1 MYMRI
6 NAIVCRIIRQFLR
19 DKRTLGLL
27 IIAPMLVL
35 TLMSFVFTD
44 EDVVLNIGVEN
55 SNVKEIL
62 SSMDE
67 DNDINIMDKKE
78 AEGKF
83 EDKALD
89 AYIYGDEKELDILLN
104 GADNSVIG
112 QLNKNV
118 QEAIKDYMSQKGE
131 DNKAI
136 IEDLASNPMINMMN
150 KDFSNKIDSIDIS
163 STEIESY
170 NYFGDNDMST
180 IDYIGPLLIGLFI
193 FFFVFLISGV
203 SFLRERTTGT
213 LERLLATPIKRYEI
227 VFGYLIGFGIF
238 TIVQSAIISAFS
250 IGVLKIYNG
259 GSIGLILLIS
269 TVIALCALSFGM
281 FVSSYAH
288 NELQVMQFIPIV
300 IVPQVFFCGLFSIR
314 NMAEPLQILSKCM
327 PLTYASNAL
336 RGVMTCGY
344 NLQQISFDL
353 LVLIGF
359 TVVFAILN
367 IITLKKHRIW

>member
-1 MYMRI
+1 MRI
-6 NAIVCRIIRQFLR
+6 SAMVCRIIRQFLR
-19 DKRTLGLL
+19 DKRTLALL

-44 EDVVLNIGVEN
+44 EDAKLNIGVEN
-55 SNVKEIL
+55 SNVKNIL

-67 DNDINIMDKKE
+67 DNDISIMSKKE
-78 AEGKF
+78 AEDKF
-83 EDKALD
+83 EYKGLD
-89 AYIYGDEKELDILLN
+89 AYIYGDEKELNILLN
-104 GADNSVIG
+104 GADNSVIN

-118 QEAIKDYMSQKGE
+118 QEAVKDYMTIKGE
-131 DNKAI
+131 DNKKI
-136 IEDLASNPMINMMN
+136 LEDLASNPMISIIN
-150 KDFSNKIDSIDIS
+150 KDFANKIGSIDIN
-163 STEIESY
+163 STEIETY
-170 NYFGDNDMST
+170 NYFGDSDMST

-250 IGVLKIYNG
+250 IGILKIYNG

-344 NLQQISFDL
+344 NLQQISTDL

-359 TVVFAILN
+359 TVVFAVLN
-367 IITLKKHRIW
+367 IIILKKHRIW

>member
-1 MYMRI
+1 MRI
-6 NAIVCRIIRQFLR
+6 SAMVCRIIRQFLR
-19 DKRTLGLL
+19 DKRTLALL

-44 EDVVLNIGVEN
+44 EDAKLNIGVQN
-55 SNVKEIL
+55 SNVKNIL

-67 DNDINIMDKKE
+67 DNDISIISKKE

-83 EDKALD
+83 EDKGLD
-89 AYIYGDEKELDILLN
+89 AYIYGDEKKLNILLN
-104 GADNSVIG
+104 GADNSVIN

-118 QEAIKDYMSQKGE
+118 QEAVKDYMTKKGD
-131 DNKAI
+131 DNKKI
-136 IEDLASNPMINMMN
+136 IEDLASNPMISIIN
-150 KDFSNKIDSIDIS
+150 KDFANKIDSIDIN
-163 STEIESY
+163 STEIETY

-250 IGVLKIYNG
+250 IGILKIYNG

-344 NLQQISFDL
+344 NLQQISTDL

>member
-1 MYMRI
+1 MRI
-6 NAIVCRIIRQFLR
+6 SAMVCRIIRQFLR
-19 DKRTLGLL
+19 DKRTLALL

-44 EDVVLNIGVEN
+44 EDAKLNIGVEN
-55 SNVKEIL
+55 SNVKNIL

-67 DNDINIMDKKE
+67 DNDISIMSKKE
-78 AEGKF
+78 AEDKF
-83 EDKALD
+83 EDKGLD
-89 AYIYGDEKELDILLN
+89 AYIYGDEKKLNILLN
-104 GADNSVIG
+104 GADNSVIN

-118 QEAIKDYMSQKGE
+118 QEAVKSYMTKKGE
-131 DNKAI
+131 DNKKI

-150 KDFSNKIDSIDIS
+150 KDLANKIDSIDIN
-163 STEIESY
+163 STEIETY

-250 IGVLKIYNG
+250 IGILKIYNG
-259 GSIGLILLIS
+259 GNIGLILLIS

-344 NLQQISFDL
+344 NLQQISTDL
-353 LVLIGF
+353 LVLVGF

>member
-1 MYMRI
+1 MRI
-6 NAIVCRIIRQFLR
+6 SAMVCRIIRQFLR
-19 DKRTLGLL
+19 DKRTLALL

-44 EDVVLNIGVEN
+44 EDAKLNIGVEN
-55 SNVKEIL
+55 SNVKNIL

-67 DNDINIMDKKE
+67 DNDISIMSKKE
-78 AEGKF
+78 AGDKF
-83 EDKALD
+83 EDKGLD
-89 AYIYGDEKELDILLN
+89 AYIYGDEKELNILLN
-104 GADNSVIG
+104 GADNSVIN

-118 QEAIKDYMSQKGE
+118 QEAVKDYMTKKGE
-131 DNKAI
+131 DNKKI
-136 IEDLASNPMINMMN
+136 LEDLASNPMISIIN
-150 KDFSNKIDSIDIS
+150 KDFANKIGSIDIN
-163 STEIESY
+163 STEIETY
-170 NYFGDNDMST
+170 NYFGDSDMST

-250 IGVLKIYNG
+250 IGILKIYNG

-344 NLQQISFDL
+344 NLQQISTDL

-359 TVVFAILN
+359 TVVFAVLN
-367 IITLKKHRIW
+367 IIILKKHRIW

>member
-1 MYMRI
+1 MRI
-6 NAIVCRIIRQFLR
+6 SAMVCRIIRQFLR
-19 DKRTLGLL
+19 DKRTLALL

-44 EDVVLNIGVEN
+44 EDAKLNIGVEN
-55 SNVKEIL
+55 SNVKNIL

-67 DNDINIMDKKE
+67 DNDISIMSKKE
-78 AEGKF
+78 AEDKF
-83 EDKALD
+83 EDKGLD
-89 AYIYGDEKELDILLN
+89 AYIYGDEKELNILLN
-104 GADNSVIG
+104 GADNSVIN

-118 QEAIKDYMSQKGE
+118 QEAVKDYMTKKGE
-131 DNKAI
+131 DNKKI
-136 IEDLASNPMINMMN
+136 LEDLASNPMISIIN
-150 KDFSNKIDSIDIS
+150 KDFANKIGSIDIN
-163 STEIESY
+163 STEIETY
-170 NYFGDNDMST
+170 NYFGDSDMST

-250 IGVLKIYNG
+250 IGILKIYNG

-344 NLQQISFDL
+344 NLQQISTDL

-359 TVVFAILN
+359 TVVFAVLN
-367 IITLKKHRIW
+367 IIILKKHRIW

>member
-1 MYMRI
+1 MRI
-6 NAIVCRIIRQFLR
+6 SAMVCRIIRQFLR
-19 DKRTLGLL
+19 DKRTLALL
-27 IIAPMLVL
+27 IVAPILVL
-35 TLMSFVFTD
+35 TLMSFVFTE
-44 EDVVLNIGVEN
+44 EDAKLNIGVES
-55 SNVKEIL
+55 SNVKNIL
-62 SSMDE
+62 SSIHK
-67 DNDINIMDKKE
+67 DNDISIMSKKE

-83 EDKALD
+83 EAKDLD
-89 AYIYGDEKELDILLN
+89 AYIYGDEKELNILLN
-104 GADNSVIG
+104 GADNSVIN
-112 QLNKNV
+112 QLNKNI
-118 QEAIKDYMSQKGE
+118 QEAVKDYMTKKGE
-131 DNKAI
+131 NNKKI
-136 IEDLASNPMINMMN
+136 IEDLVSNPMINMMN
-150 KDFSNKIDSIDIS
+150 TNFASNVDSIDIN
-163 STEIESY
+163 STEIETD

-238 TIVQSAIISAFS
+238 TIVQSALISAFS
-250 IGVLKIYNG
+250 IGILKIYNG

-269 TVIALCALSFGM
+269 TAIALCALSFGM

-314 NMAEPLQILSKCM
+314 NMEEPLQILSKCM
-327 PLTYASNAL
+327 PLTYASDAL

-344 NLQQISFDL
+344 NLQQISNDL

-367 IITLKKHRIW
+367 IMTLKKHRIW

>member
-1 MYMRI
+1 MRI

-44 EDVVLNIGVEN
+44 EDTVLNIGVEN

-78 AEGKF
+78 AEEKF

-89 AYIYGDEKELDILLN
+89 AYIYGDEKELNILLN

-163 STEIESY
+163 STEIESH

-180 IDYIGPLLIGLFI
+180 VDYIGPLLIGLFI

-353 LVLIGF
+353 IVLIGF

>member
-1 MYMRI
+1 MRI
-6 NAIVCRIIRQFLR
+6 SAMVCRIIRQFLR
-19 DKRTLGLL
+19 DKRTLALL

-44 EDVVLNIGVEN
+44 EDAKLNIGVEN
-55 SNVKEIL
+55 SNVKNIL

-67 DNDINIMDKKE
+67 DNDISIMSKKE
-78 AEGKF
+78 AEDKF
-83 EDKALD
+83 EDKGLD
-89 AYIYGDEKELDILLN
+89 AYIYGDEKELNILLN
-104 GADNSVIG
+104 GADNSVIN

-118 QEAIKDYMSQKGE
+118 QEAVKDYMTKKGE
-131 DNKAI
+131 DNKKI
-136 IEDLASNPMINMMN
+136 LEDLASNPMISIIN
-150 KDFSNKIDSIDIS
+150 KDFANKIGSIDIN
-163 STEIESY
+163 STEIETY
-170 NYFGDNDMST
+170 NYFGDSDMST

-250 IGVLKIYNG
+250 IGILKIYNG

-314 NMAEPLQILSKCM
+314 NMEEPLQILSKCM

-344 NLQQISFDL
+344 NLQQISTDL

-359 TVVFAILN
+359 TVVFAVLN

>member
-1 MYMRI
+1 MRI
-6 NAIVCRIIRQFLR
+6 SAMVCRIIRQFLR
-19 DKRTLGLL
+19 DKRTLALL

-44 EDVVLNIGVEN
+44 EDAKLNIGVEN
-55 SNVKEIL
+55 SNVKNIL

-67 DNDINIMDKKE
+67 DNDISIMSKKE
-78 AEGKF
+78 AEDKF
-83 EDKALD
+83 EYKGLD
-89 AYIYGDEKELDILLN
+89 AYIYGDEKELNILLN
-104 GADNSVIG
+104 GADNSVIN

-118 QEAIKDYMSQKGE
+118 QEAVKDYMTKKGE
-131 DNKAI
+131 DNKKI
-136 IEDLASNPMINMMN
+136 LEDLASNPMISIIN
-150 KDFSNKIDSIDIS
+150 KDFANKIGSIDIN
-163 STEIESY
+163 STEIETY
-170 NYFGDNDMST
+170 NYFGDSDMST

-250 IGVLKIYNG
+250 IGILKIYNG

-344 NLQQISFDL
+344 NLQQISTDL

-359 TVVFAILN
+359 TVVFAVLN
-367 IITLKKHRIW
+367 IIILKKHRIW

>member
-1 MYMRI
+1 MRI
-6 NAIVCRIIRQFLR
+6 SAMVCRIIRQFLR
-19 DKRTLGLL
+19 DKRTLALL

-44 EDVVLNIGVEN
+44 EDAKLNIGVEN
-55 SNVKEIL
+55 SNVKNIL

-67 DNDINIMDKKE
+67 DNDISIMSKKE
-78 AEGKF
+78 AEDKF
-83 EDKALD
+83 EDKGLD
-89 AYIYGDEKELDILLN
+89 AYIYGDEKELNILLN
-104 GADNSVIG
+104 GADNSVIN

-118 QEAIKDYMSQKGE
+118 QEAVKDYMTKKGE
-131 DNKAI
+131 DNKKI
-136 IEDLASNPMINMMN
+136 LEDLSSNSMISIIN
-150 KDFSNKIDSIDIS
+150 KDFANKIDSIDIN
-163 STEIESY
+163 STEIETY
-170 NYFGDNDMST
+170 NYFGDSDMST

-250 IGVLKIYNG
+250 IGILKIYNG

-344 NLQQISFDL
+344 NLQQISTDL

-359 TVVFAILN
+359 TVVFAVLN

>member
-1 MYMRI
+1 MRI
-6 NAIVCRIIRQFLR
+6 NAVVCRVIRQFLR
-19 DKRTLGLL
+19 DKRTLALL

-44 EDVVLNIGVEN
+44 EYATLNIGVEN

-62 SSMDE
+62 SSMDK
-67 DNDINIMDKKE
+67 DNKINIMNKKE
-78 AEGKF
+78 AEKKF
-83 EDKALD
+83 EDKDLD
-89 AYIYGDEKELDILLN
+89 AYISGDEKELNILLN
-104 GADNSVIG
+104 GADNSVIA

-118 QEAIKDYMSQKGE
+118 QEAVKDYMSPKG
-131 DNKAI
+131 
-136 IEDLASNPMINMMN
+136 
-150 KDFSNKIDSIDIS
+150 
-163 STEIESY
+163 STEIESD
-170 NYFGDNDMST
+170 NYFGDDDMTT

-227 VFGYLIGFGIF
+227 VLGYLIGFGIF

-250 IGVLKIYNG
+250 IYILKIYNIG
-259 GSIGLILLIS
+259 NIGLILLIS
-269 TVIALCALSFGM
+269 TIIALCALSFGM
-281 FVSSYAH
+281 FVSSYAN
-288 NELQVMQFIPIV
+288 NELQVMQFVPIV
-300 IVPQVFFCGLFSIR
+300 IVPQIFFCGLFSTR
-314 NMAEPLQILSKCM
+314 TMAELLQVLSKCM

-344 NLQQISFDL
+344 DLSKISGDL
-353 LVLIGF
+353 LVLLGF
-359 TVVFAILN
+359 TIVFAILN

>member
-1 MYMRI
+1 MRI
-6 NAIVCRIIRQFLR
+6 SAMVCRIIRQFLR
-19 DKRTLGLL
+19 DKRTLALL

-44 EDVVLNIGVEN
+44 EDAKLNIGVEN
-55 SNVKEIL
+55 SNVKNIL

-67 DNDINIMDKKE
+67 DNDISIMSKKE
-78 AEGKF
+78 AEDKF
-83 EDKALD
+83 EDKGLD
-89 AYIYGDEKELDILLN
+89 AYIYGDEKELNILLN
-104 GADNSVIG
+104 GADNSVIN

-118 QEAIKDYMSQKGE
+118 QEAVKDYMTKKGE
-131 DNKAI
+131 DNKKI
-136 IEDLASNPMINMMN
+136 LEDLSSNSMISIIN
-150 KDFSNKIDSIDIS
+150 KDFANKIDSIDIN
-163 STEIESY
+163 STEIETY
-170 NYFGDNDMST
+170 NYFGDSDMST

-250 IGVLKIYNG
+250 IGILKIYNG

-344 NLQQISFDL
+344 NLQQISTDL

>member
-1 MYMRI
+1 MRI
-6 NAIVCRIIRQFLR
+6 SAMVCRIIRQFLR
-19 DKRTLGLL
+19 DKRTLALL

-44 EDVVLNIGVEN
+44 EDAKLNIGVEN
-55 SNVKEIL
+55 SNVKNIL

-67 DNDINIMDKKE
+67 DNDISIMSKKE
-78 AEGKF
+78 VEDKF
-83 EDKALD
+83 EHKGLD
-89 AYIYGDEKELDILLN
+89 AYIYGDEKELNILLN
-104 GADNSVIG
+104 GADNSVIN

-118 QEAIKDYMSQKGE
+118 QEAVKDYMTKKGE
-131 DNKAI
+131 DNKKI
-136 IEDLASNPMINMMN
+136 IEDLASNPMISTIN
-150 KDFSNKIDSIDIS
+150 KDFANKIDSIDIN
-163 STEIESY
+163 STEIETY
-170 NYFGDNDMST
+170 NYFGDSDMST

-250 IGVLKIYNG
+250 IGILKIYNG

-344 NLQQISFDL
+344 NLQQISTDL

-359 TVVFAILN
+359 TVVFAVLN

>member
-1 MYMRI
+1 MRI

-44 EDVVLNIGVEN
+44 EDTVLNIGVEN

-89 AYIYGDEKELDILLN
+89 AYIYGDEKELNILLN

-163 STEIESY
+163 STEIESH

-180 IDYIGPLLIGLFI
+180 VDYIGPLLIGLFI

-281 FVSSYAH
+281 FVSSYAN

-300 IVPQVFFCGLFSIR
+300 IVPQVFFCGLFNIR
-314 NMAEPLQILSKCM
+314 TMAEPLQILSKCM

-336 RGVMTCGY
+336 RNVMTCGAS
-344 NLQQISFDL
+344 LGDISLDL
-353 LVLIGF
+353 IVLIGF
-359 TVVFAILN
+359 TLVFTILN
-367 IITLKKHRIW
+367 ILTLKKHRIW

>member
-1 MYMRI
+1 MRI
-6 NAIVCRIIRQFLR
+6 SAIVCRIIRQFLR
-19 DKRTLGLL
+19 DKRTLALL

-44 EDVVLNIGVEN
+44 EDAKLNIGVEN
-55 SNVKEIL
+55 SNVKNIL

-67 DNDINIMDKKE
+67 DNDISIMSKKE
-78 AEGKF
+78 AEDKF
-83 EDKALD
+83 EDKELD
-89 AYIYGDEKELDILLN
+89 AYIYGDEKELNILLN
-104 GADNSVIG
+104 GADNSVIN

-118 QEAIKDYMSQKGE
+118 QEAVKDYMTKKGE
-131 DNKAI
+131 DNKKI
-136 IEDLASNPMINMMN
+136 LEDLASNPMISIIN
-150 KDFSNKIDSIDIS
+150 KDFANKIGSIDIN
-163 STEIESY
+163 STEIETY
-170 NYFGDNDMST
+170 NYFGDSDMST

-250 IGVLKIYNG
+250 IGILKIYNG

-344 NLQQISFDL
+344 NLQQISTDL

-359 TVVFAILN
+359 TVVFAVLN
-367 IITLKKHRIW
+367 IIILKKHRIW

>member
-1 MYMRI
+1 MRI
-6 NAIVCRIIRQFLR
+6 SAMVCRIIRQFLR
-19 DKRTLGLL
+19 DKRTLALL

-44 EDVVLNIGVEN
+44 EDAKLNIGVEN
-55 SNVKEIL
+55 SNVKNIL

-67 DNDINIMDKKE
+67 DNDISIMSKKE
-78 AEGKF
+78 SEDKF
-83 EDKALD
+83 EDKGLD
-89 AYIYGDEKELDILLN
+89 AYIYGDEKELNILLN
-104 GADNSVIG
+104 GADNSVIN

-118 QEAIKDYMSQKGE
+118 QEAVKDYMTKKGE
-131 DNKAI
+131 DNKKI
-136 IEDLASNPMINMMN
+136 LEDLASNPMISIIN
-150 KDFSNKIDSIDIS
+150 KDFANKIGSIDIN
-163 STEIESY
+163 STEIETY
-170 NYFGDNDMST
+170 NYFGDSDMST

-250 IGVLKIYNG
+250 IGILKIYNG

-344 NLQQISFDL
+344 NLQQISTDL

-359 TVVFAILN
+359 TVVFAVLN
-367 IITLKKHRIW
+367 IIILKKHRIW

>member
-1 MYMRI
+1 MRI
-6 NAIVCRIIRQFLR
+6 SAMVCRIIRQFLR
-19 DKRTLGLL
+19 DKRTLALL

-44 EDVVLNIGVEN
+44 EDAKLNIGVEN
-55 SNVKEIL
+55 SNVKNIL

-67 DNDINIMDKKE
+67 DNDISIMSKKE
-78 AEGKF
+78 AEDKF
-83 EDKALD
+83 EHKGLD
-89 AYIYGDEKELDILLN
+89 AYIYGDEKELNILLN
-104 GADNSVIG
+104 GADNSVIN

-118 QEAIKDYMSQKGE
+118 QEAVKDYMTKKGE
-131 DNKAI
+131 DNKKI
-136 IEDLASNPMINMMN
+136 IEDLASNPMISTIN
-150 KDFSNKIDSIDIS
+150 KDFANKIDSIDIN
-163 STEIESY
+163 STEIETY
-170 NYFGDNDMST
+170 NYFGDSDMST

-250 IGVLKIYNG
+250 IGILKIYNG

-344 NLQQISFDL
+344 NLQQISTDL

-359 TVVFAILN
+359 TVVFAVLN
-367 IITLKKHRIW
+367 IIILKKHRIW

>member
-1 MYMRI
+1 MRI
-6 NAIVCRIIRQFLR
+6 SAMVCRIIRQFLR
-19 DKRTLGLL
+19 DKRTLALL
-27 IIAPMLVL
+27 IVAPMLVL
-35 TLMSFVFTD
+35 TLMSFVFTE
-44 EDVVLNIGVEN
+44 EDTKLNIGVEN
-55 SNVKEIL
+55 FNVKNIL
-62 SSMDE
+62 SSMHK
-67 DNDINIMDKKE
+67 DNDISIMSKKE

-83 EDKALD
+83 EAKDLD
-89 AYIYGDEKELDILLN
+89 AYIYGDEKELNILLN
-104 GADNSVIG
+104 GADNSVIN
-112 QLNKNV
+112 QLNKNI
-118 QEAIKDYMSQKGE
+118 QEAVKDYMTKKGE
-131 DNKAI
+131 NNKKI
-136 IEDLASNPMINMMN
+136 IEDLVSNPMISMMN
-150 KDFSNKIDSIDIS
+150 TDFASKVDSIDIN
-163 STEIESY
+163 STEIETD

-238 TIVQSAIISAFS
+238 TIVQSALISAFS
-250 IGVLKIYNG
+250 IGILKIYNG

-327 PLTYASNAL
+327 PLTYASDAL

-344 NLQQISFDL
+344 NLQQISNDL

-367 IITLKKHRIW
+367 IMTLKKHRIW

>member
-1 MYMRI
+1 MRI
-6 NAIVCRIIRQFLR
+6 SAMVCRIIRQFLR
-19 DKRTLGLL
+19 DKRTLALL

-44 EDVVLNIGVEN
+44 EDAKLNIGVEN
-55 SNVKEIL
+55 SNVKNIL

-67 DNDINIMDKKE
+67 DNDISIMSKKE
-78 AEGKF
+78 AEDKF
-83 EDKALD
+83 EDKGLD
-89 AYIYGDEKELDILLN
+89 AYIYGDEKELNILLN
-104 GADNSVIG
+104 GADNSVIN

-118 QEAIKDYMSQKGE
+118 QEAVKDYMTKKGE
-131 DNKAI
+131 DNKKI
-136 IEDLASNPMINMMN
+136 IEDLASNPMISIIN
-150 KDFSNKIDSIDIS
+150 KDFANKIDSIDIN
-163 STEIESY
+163 STEIETY

-250 IGVLKIYNG
+250 IGILKIYNG

-344 NLQQISFDL
+344 NLQQISTDL

-359 TVVFAILN
+359 TVVFAVLN
-367 IITLKKHRIW
+367 IIILKKHRIW

>member
-1 MYMRI
+1 MRI
-6 NAIVCRIIRQFLR
+6 SAMVCRIIRQFLR
-19 DKRTLGLL
+19 DKRTLALL
-27 IIAPMLVL
+27 IVAPILVL
-35 TLMSFVFTD
+35 TLMSFVFTE
-44 EDVVLNIGVEN
+44 EDAKLNIGVES
-55 SNVKEIL
+55 SNVKNIL
-62 SSMDE
+62 SSIHK
-67 DNDINIMDKKE
+67 DNDISIMSKKE

-83 EDKALD
+83 EAKDLD
-89 AYIYGDEKELDILLN
+89 AYIYGDEKELNILLN
-104 GADNSVIG
+104 GADNSVIN
-112 QLNKNV
+112 QLNKNI
-118 QEAIKDYMSQKGE
+118 QEAVKDYMTKKGE
-131 DNKAI
+131 NNKKI
-136 IEDLASNPMINMMN
+136 IEDLVSNPMINMMN
-150 KDFSNKIDSIDIS
+150 TNFASNVDSIDIN
-163 STEIESY
+163 STEIETD

-238 TIVQSAIISAFS
+238 TIVQSALISAFS
-250 IGVLKIYNG
+250 IGILKIYNG

-269 TVIALCALSFGM
+269 TAIALCALSFGM

-327 PLTYASNAL
+327 PLTYASDAL

-344 NLQQISFDL
+344 NLQQISNDL

-367 IITLKKHRIW
+367 IMTLKKHRIW

>member
-1 MYMRI
+1 M
-6 NAIVCRIIRQFLR
+6 VCRIIRQFLR

-27 IIAPMLVL
+27 IVAPMLVL

-44 EDVVLNIGVEN
+44 EDAVLNIGVEN

-62 SSMDE
+62 SSMDD
-67 DNDINIMDKKE
+67 DNDINIIDKKE
-78 AEGKF
+78 AEEKF

-89 AYIYGDEKELDILLN
+89 AYIYGDEKELNILLN

-136 IEDLASNPMINMMN
+136 IEDIASNPMINMMN

>member
-1 MYMRI
+1 MRI
-6 NAIVCRIIRQFLR
+6 SAMVCRIIRQFLR
-19 DKRTLGLL
+19 DKRTLALL

-44 EDVVLNIGVEN
+44 EDAKLNIGVEN
-55 SNVKEIL
+55 SNVKNIL

-67 DNDINIMDKKE
+67 DNDISIMSKKE
-78 AEGKF
+78 AEDKF
-83 EDKALD
+83 EYKGLD
-89 AYIYGDEKELDILLN
+89 AYIYGDEKELNILLN
-104 GADNSVIG
+104 GADNSVIN

-118 QEAIKDYMSQKGE
+118 QEAVKDYMTIKGE
-131 DNKAI
+131 DNKKI
-136 IEDLASNPMINMMN
+136 LEDLASNPMISIIN
-150 KDFSNKIDSIDIS
+150 KDFANKIGSIDIN
-163 STEIESY
+163 STEIETY
-170 NYFGDNDMST
+170 NYFGESDMST

-250 IGVLKIYNG
+250 IGILKIYNG

-344 NLQQISFDL
+344 NLQQISTDL

-359 TVVFAILN
+359 TVVFAVLN
-367 IITLKKHRIW
+367 IIILKKHRIW

>member
-1 MYMRI
+1 MRI
-6 NAIVCRIIRQFLR
+6 SAMVCRIIRQFLR
-19 DKRTLGLL
+19 DKRTLALL

-44 EDVVLNIGVEN
+44 EDAKLNIGVEN
-55 SNVKEIL
+55 SNVKNIL

-67 DNDINIMDKKE
+67 DNDISIMSKKE
-78 AEGKF
+78 AEDKF
-83 EDKALD
+83 EDKGLD
-89 AYIYGDEKELDILLN
+89 AYIYGDEKKLNILLN
-104 GADNSVIG
+104 GADNSVIN

-118 QEAIKDYMSQKGE
+118 QEAVKDYMTKKGE
-131 DNKAI
+131 DNKKI
-136 IEDLASNPMINMMN
+136 IEDLASNPMISIIN
-150 KDFSNKIDSIDIS
+150 KDFANKIDSIDIN
-163 STEIESY
+163 STEIETY

-250 IGVLKIYNG
+250 IGILKIYNG

-344 NLQQISFDL
+344 NLQQISTDL

-359 TVVFAILN
+359 TVVFAVLN
-367 IITLKKHRIW
+367 IIILKKHRIW

>member
-1 MYMRI
+1 MRI
-6 NAIVCRIIRQFLR
+6 SAMVCRIIRQFLR
-19 DKRTLGLL
+19 DKRTLALL

-44 EDVVLNIGVEN
+44 EDAKLNIGVQN
-55 SNVKEIL
+55 SNVKNIL

-67 DNDINIMDKKE
+67 DNDISIMSKKE
-78 AEGKF
+78 AEDKF
-83 EDKALD
+83 EDKGLD
-89 AYIYGDEKELDILLN
+89 AYIYGDEKKLNILLN
-104 GADNSVIG
+104 GADNSVIN

-118 QEAIKDYMSQKGE
+118 QEAVKDYMTKKGE
-131 DNKAI
+131 DNKKI
-136 IEDLASNPMINMMN
+136 IEDLASNPMISIIN
-150 KDFSNKIDSIDIS
+150 KDFANKIDSIDIN
-163 STEIESY
+163 STEIETY
-170 NYFGDNDMST
+170 NYFGDSDMST

-250 IGVLKIYNG
+250 IGILKIYNG

-344 NLQQISFDL
+344 NLQQISTDL
-353 LVLIGF
+353 LVLIGL

>member
-1 MYMRI
+1 MRI
-6 NAIVCRIIRQFLR
+6 NAMVCRIIRQFLQ

-27 IIAPMLVL
+27 IVAPMLVL

-44 EDVVLNIGVEN
+44 EDAVLNIGVEN

-62 SSMDE
+62 SSMDD

-78 AEGKF
+78 AEEKF

-89 AYIYGDEKELDILLN
+89 AYIYGDEKELNILLN

-136 IEDLASNPMINMMN
+136 IEDIESNPMINMMN

-269 TVIALCALSFGM
+269 IVIALCALSFGM

-300 IVPQVFFCGLFSIR
+300 IVSQVFFCGLFSIR
-314 NMAEPLQILSKCM
+314 NMADPLQILSKCM

-344 NLQQISFDL
+344 NLQQISSDL

-359 TVVFAILN
+359 IVVFAILN

>member
-1 MYMRI
+1 MRI
-6 NAIVCRIIRQFLR
+6 SAMVCRIIRQFLR
-19 DKRTLGLL
+19 DKRTLALL

-44 EDVVLNIGVEN
+44 EDAKLNIGVEN
-55 SNVKEIL
+55 SNVKNIL

-67 DNDINIMDKKE
+67 DNDISIMSKKE
-78 AEGKF
+78 AEDKF
-83 EDKALD
+83 EYKGLD
-89 AYIYGDEKELDILLN
+89 AYIYGDEKELNILLN
-104 GADNSVIG
+104 GADNSVIN

-118 QEAIKDYMSQKGE
+118 QEAVKDYMTIKGE
-131 DNKAI
+131 DNKKI
-136 IEDLASNPMINMMN
+136 LEDLASDPMISIIN
-150 KDFSNKIDSIDIS
+150 KDFANKIGSIDIN
-163 STEIESY
+163 STEIETY
-170 NYFGDNDMST
+170 NYFGDSDMST

-250 IGVLKIYNG
+250 IGILKIYNG

-344 NLQQISFDL
+344 NLQQISTDL

-359 TVVFAILN
+359 TVVFAVLN
-367 IITLKKHRIW
+367 IIILKKHRIW

>member
-1 MYMRI
+1 MRI
-6 NAIVCRIIRQFLR
+6 NAMVCRIIRQFLR

-27 IIAPMLVL
+27 IVAPMLVL

-44 EDVVLNIGVEN
+44 EDAVLNIGVES

-62 SSMDE
+62 SSMDK
-67 DNDINIMDKKE
+67 DNDINIMDKEE
-78 AEGKF
+78 AEEKF
-83 EDKALD
+83 ENKALD
-89 AYIYGDEKELDILLN
+89 AYIYGDEKELNLLLN

-118 QEAIKDYMSQKGE
+118 QEAVKDYMSEKGE

-136 IEDLASNPMINMMN
+136 IEDLASSPMINMMN
-150 KDFSNKIDSIDIS
+150 KDFANKIDSIDIS
-163 STEIESY
+163 STEIESH

-227 VFGYLIGFGIF
+227 VLGYLIGFGIF

-344 NLQQISFDL
+344 NLQQISSDL